1 MCSTFL
7 SFQSSSKNS
16 PAAKPSSRSLS
27 RPCWRCS
34 CPPCRCRVH
43 PAIVTFSPLGTGL
56 AWGWQL
62 SPPAGFACSWLF
74 TSLGHKAPSPRCQ
87 SSFRDWGIP
96 VLMVVCRVSLPHR
109 REMKRLLMDET
120 GNMPLRC
127 CHSKIIA
134 LQTLGT
140 EARHY
145 QLMS

>member
-7 SFQSSSKNS
+7 SLQSSSKNS
-16 PAAKPSSRSLS
+16 PAAKPSSRSPS

-34 CPPCRCRVH
+34 CPPCRVH
-43 PAIVTFSPLGTGL
+43 PAIAAFSPLGTEL

-62 SPPAGFACSWLF
+62 SPLAGFACTWLF

-87 SSFRDWGIP
+87 NSFRDGGIP
-96 VLMVVCRVSLPHR
+96 VLVVVCHVSLPHR
-109 REMKRLLMDET
+109 GEMKRLLMDET